1 MSSSAPRRRSLIAA
15 LAVTAIVAVG
25 ALAGCSSPD
34 SSEGSASDDATVT
47 LALNNTPA
55 SIDPASLSQSP
66 DSILWSAVYDRL
78 ITITPEGEYAPSA
91 AESWEFNEDNTQ
103 LTLTLRDDLSFADGS
118 AIDSSTVKATLD
130 YVIATPGQAQ
140 SVTSFISG
148 VDAPDATT
156 VVINLSSPDPMLI
169 NSLATTLGVIGNPDD
184 LGSDENASTPLASGP
199 YEIDEDKTVVG
210 SSYVLERRE
219 DYWNADAFPYASFTV
234 KAFADRQAMVNA
246 LQSGEIDLSY
256 VGADQVGPFEN
267 DGYTITEVVGLGTTD
282 IIIADRN
289 GEMVPALGD
298 VRVRQAINMA
308 FDREKIVEQIQGGA
322 GEPAFQEVYTTVPG
336 FSEDLVDAYPYDP
349 ERARELM
356 AEAGYADGF
365 DVTIPST
372 FLSTQIDATVVQALA
387 DIGIR
392 ATLEVVQPQDLG
404 SVWASP
410 KYAMGYWVAGGSI
423 AARSLL
429 PHVSETGYFNPWKV
443 TDPEVEELIA
453 RTGLATT
460 DEEIEAA
467 WQAVNTWAVEN
478 AVSAP
483 ISYVGSLVVAREGVD
498 YLGTVPPPITTI
510 GLYAPTE

>member
-1 MSSSAPRRRSLIAA
+1 MSSSIRIRRWGVSASAVSAL
-15 LAVTAIVAVG
+15 LAVGV
-25 ALAGCSSPD
+25 LAGCAGADASGEQS
-34 SSEGSASDDATVT
+34 SDDATIT

-55 SIDPASLSQSP
+55 SIDPAMLSQSP

-78 ITITPEGEYAPSA
+78 ITISPEGEYLPSA
-91 AESWEFNEDNTQ
+91 ASAWEFNDDNTQ
-103 LTLTLRDDLSFADGS
+103 LTLTLRDDLAFADGT
-118 AIDSSTVKATLD
+118 AIDSGTVKANLD
-130 YVIATPGQAQ
+130 YIRSTPGQAQ
-140 SVTSFISG
+140 AVTSFIDD
-148 VDAPDATT
+148 VTAPDAST
-156 VVINLSSPDPMLI
+156 VVISLTSPDPMLI
-169 NSLATTLGVIGNPDD
+169 NSLATTLGVIGDPDD
-184 LGSDENASTPLASGP
+184 LGSDKSASAPLASGP
-199 YEIDEDKTVVG
+199 YEINESDTVAG
-210 SSYVLERRE
+210 SSYVFERRE
-219 DYWNADAFPYASFTV
+219 DYWNADAYPYASFTV
-234 KAFADRQAMVNA
+234 KSFADRQAMVNA

-267 DGYTITEVVGLGTTD
+267 GGFTTTEVVGLGTTD

-308 FDREKIVEQIQGGA
+308 FDREKIVEQIQAGA
-322 GEPAFQEVYTTVPG
+322 GEPAFQEVYTEIPG
-336 FSEDLVDAYPYDP
+336 FSEDLVDAYPFDP

-372 FLSTQIDATVVQALA
+372 FLSAQIDATVVQSLA

-404 SVWASP
+404 SVWAEP

-429 PHVSETGYFNPWKV
+429 PHLSETGYFNPWKV
-443 TDPEVEELIA
+443 TDPEIEELIA
-453 RTGLATT
+453 QTGLAKT
-460 DEEIEAA
+460 DDEVEAA

-510 GLYAPTE
+510 ELYAPAE